1 MRKDTSIKSIEI
13 LANLSIIVVLESIL
27 FNIMHLVYIGFMRD
41 LCKLLNS
48 KYFKNHECDMN
59 DQTSMSSKS

>member
-1 MRKDTSIKSIEI
+1 MRKETSIKDIRI

-27 FNIMHLVYIGFMRD
+27 FDVMHLIYIGFMRD

-48 KYFKNHECDMN
+48 EYFKDHECDVN
-59 DQTSMSSKS
+59 D